1 AAGDPRTTRVV
12 FPREVEREPRSTARN
27 APPGVRIPGR
37 RSGLSGRGPTAITR
51 PTLAWRQHFT
61 GAPSDLAR
69 LRMARNSLWSD
80 HVNRRFVRS
89 CVVGAGATLADL
101 GALWVM
107 VHGLDFLPTVAN
119 VPALLIGVLAQFLGC
134 KLWAFE
140 DRSPAIARQG
150 GQFALVEAGAPVLN
164 ALVFHFLVTLTQ
176 VTYPIARLVG
186 SSLVYVAYSYPLWRR
201 IFQGA
206 PKCG

>member
-1 AAGDPRTTRVV
+1 MRPFSGRRRRMLSAVMDLPDPDSPTNPVV
-12 FPREVEREPRSTARN
+12 FPREIAKETRSTARN
-27 APPGVRIPGR
+27 APPSVRNSVTRSRTSR
-37 RSGLSGRGPTAITR
+37 RGATAITR

-101 GALWVM
+101 GALWAM
-107 VHGLDFLPTVAN
+107 VHGLDLPPTVAN

-150 GQFALVEAGAPVLN
+150 GQFALVEAGALVLN
-164 ALVFHFLVTLTQ
+164 ALVFHLLVTLTQ
-176 VTYPIARLVG
+176 VAYPIA
-186 SSLVYVAYSYPLWRR
+186 
-201 IFQGA
+201 
-206 PKCG
+206 